1 MRALALAAQ
10 DQVAAGRRG
19 FLDFVE
25 VMQAGAFMPVEDHI
39 RALEKLTAGAGK
51 INAAA
56 SMSPDDKTIGVMISG
71 ILPPPPSVISAIAA
85 AGMTVVADD
94 VASLYRSY
102 AVMPAPMSDPAEYYA
117 KFFDDHYPCPTLLYS
132 GDRRMAVLMAR
143 ISQSRAG
150 AVIFIGEKFCEY
162 EYFEFPWLEKQLAEL
177 GIPSL
182 RIEISID
189 DDQHTGAHDARI
201 AAFSEMIKN

>member
-1 MRALALAAQ
+1 MLP
-10 DQVAAGRRG
+10 RRQ
-19 FLDFVE
+19 
-25 VMQAGAFMPVEDHI
+25 M
-39 RALEKLTAGAGK
+39 
-51 INAAA
+51 
-56 SMSPDDKTIGVMISG
+56 DKTIGVMISG

-94 VASLYRSY
+94 IASLYRSY

-117 KFFDDHYPCPTLLYS
+117 TFYDDHSPCPTLLYS

-143 ISQSRAG
+143 FSQSRAG

-189 DDQHTGAHDARI
+189 DDEHTAAHNARI
-201 AAFSEMIKN
+201 AAFAEMIKN